1 MGLLHDIGK
10 IGVRDEIIN
19 KTEKLTDEEFLVIK
33 NHPIIGYNILK
44 NMTEIPFIENA
55 ARWHHERYDGSGYP
69 DGLKGEEIPEYA
81 RVICIADAY
90 DAMTSTRSYRAV
102 MPQKKVREEIV
113 KGMGKQFD
121 PNIAQIMLEMIDE
134 DIDYSMKELK

>member
-1 MGLLHDIGK
+1 
-10 IGVRDEIIN
+10 
-19 KTEKLTDEEFLVIK
+19 
-33 NHPIIGYNILK
+33 
-44 NMTEIPFIENA
+44 
-55 ARWHHERYDGSGYP
+55 
-69 DGLKGEEIPEYA
+69 
-81 RVICIADAY
+81 
-90 DAMTSTRSYRAV
+90 